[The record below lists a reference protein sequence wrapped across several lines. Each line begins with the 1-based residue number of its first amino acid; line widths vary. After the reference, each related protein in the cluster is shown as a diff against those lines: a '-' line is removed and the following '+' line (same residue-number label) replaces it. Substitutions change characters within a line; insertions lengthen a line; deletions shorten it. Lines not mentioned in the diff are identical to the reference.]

1 MPDLNV
7 LVVDDEPAVRQ
18 VLAAAVAKA
27 GYAVESVSSATEA
40 LERLSRGNFDVV
52 LSDVQMPDCD
62 GIELLRQARGRGVG
76 ATFIMVT
83 AFASVDSAI
92 DAIKAGAS
100 DYITKP
106 VRHEEIVHR
115 LEQIEAMRG
124 LRDDN
129 RALRSLVLGGGE
141 RVSYQFSSPAMLA
154 TERLISRVAPTDS
167 TVLLSGESGT
177 GKGVAA
183 RRVHELSTRRDGP
196 FVAVNC
202 GAIPDTLIES
212 ELFGHTKGAFTG
224 ADRPRKGLFAQ
235 ADHGSIFLDE
245 IGELPLA
252 LQTKLLHVLEGKEVR
267 ALGSEQARRI
277 DVRILAATN
286 RDLPAMVAQGRF
298 REDLFFRLSVFQIT
312 MPALRERR
320 ADIPG
325 LLRHLMAQRAAAGGV
340 GAQPGGTPLGID
352 PEAEEMLVSYPWPGN
367 VRQLENV
374 LHRATILADGG
385 CIRAAD
391 LPPEVTRTSLPA
403 NSASIGGGNGA
414 PGSTGTDAQ
423 PEGGGLRERVRRF
436 EVNLI
441 LRAIEDAGGDRRLAA
456 QRLGIGLSS
465 LYRKLE
471 EFNGDAAAA

>member
-7 LVVDDEPAVRQ
+7 LVVDDEPSVRQ
-18 VLAAAVAKA
+18 VLAAAIAKA
-27 GYAVESVSSATEA
+27 GYAVESADSAAAA
-40 LERLSRGNFDVV
+40 LARLAGTSFDVV
-52 LSDVQMPDCD
+52 VSDVHMPECD
-62 GIELLRQARGRGVG
+62 GIELLRQVRARGNT

-83 AFASVDSAI
+83 AFASVDTAI
-92 DAIKAGAS
+92 DALKAGAW

-106 VRHEEIVHR
+106 VRSEEIVHR
-115 LEQIEAMRG
+115 LEQIEALRG

-129 RALRSLVLGGGE
+129 RALRKLVLGSE
-141 RVSYQFSSPAMLA
+141 RSVYHFNSPAMLA
-154 TERLISRVAPTDS
+154 TERLIKRVAPTAS
-167 TVLLSGESGT
+167 TVLIGGESGT
-177 GKGVAA
+177 GKGVTA
-183 RRVHELSTRRDGP
+183 RRIHELSERGDGP

-202 GAIPDTLIES
+202 GAIPENLLES

-224 ADRPRKGLFAQ
+224 ADRPRKGLFLQ
-235 ADHGSIFLDE
+235 ADRGTIFLDE

-252 LQTKLLHVLEGKEVR
+252 MQTKLLHVLEAREVR
-267 ALGSEQARRI
+267 ALGAEQARRI
-277 DVRILAATN
+277 DVRIIAASN
-286 RDLPAMVAQGRF
+286 RDLGAMVAQGRF
-298 REDLFFRLSVFQIT
+298 REDLFFRLSVFQIA

-325 LLRHLMAQRAAAGGV
+325 LIRHIIGQGTGV
-340 GAQPGGTPLGID
+340 VASPGVRGATPLDVD
-352 PEAEEMLVSYPWPGN
+352 PEAEEMLVSFPWPGN

-374 LHRATILADGG
+374 LHRAAILADGG

-391 LPPEVTRTSLPA
+391 LPPEVTRASLPA
-403 NSASIGGGNGA
+403 NSAHVGGSDGL
-414 PGSTGTDAQ
+414 GSAG
-423 PEGGGLRERVRRF
+423 EGGLRERVRRF

-471 EFNGDAAAA
+471 EFHGDAAAA

>member
-7 LVVDDEPAVRQ
+7 LVVDDEPSVRQ
-18 VLAAAVAKA
+18 VLAAAIAKA
-27 GYAVESVSSATEA
+27 GCTVDTVASAAAA
-40 LERLSRGNFDVV
+40 LDRLALASFDVV
-52 LSDVQMPDCD
+52 VSDVHMPDGD
-62 GIELLRQARGRGVG
+62 GIELLRQARARGVQ

-92 DAIKAGAS
+92 DAIKAGAW

-106 VRHEEIVHR
+106 VRSDEIAHR
-115 LEQIEAMRG
+115 LEQIEALRG

-129 RALRSLVLGGGE
+129 RALRSLVLGGE
-141 RVSYQFSSPAMLA
+141 RSFYQFRSPTMQA
-154 TERLISRVAPTDS
+154 TDRLISRVAPTDS
-167 TVLLSGESGT
+167 TVLISGESGT

-183 RRVHELSTRRDGP
+183 RRVHELSSRGDGP

-202 GAIPDTLIES
+202 GAIPENLIES

-235 ADHGSIFLDE
+235 ADRGTIFLDE

-267 ALGSEQARRI
+267 ALGAEQSRRV
-277 DVRILAATN
+277 DVRIIAATN
-286 RDLPAMVAQGRF
+286 RDLNAMVAQGRF
-298 REDLFFRLSVFQIT
+298 REDLFFRLSVFQIP

-320 ADIPG
+320 ADISG
-325 LLRHLMAQRAAAGGV
+325 LIRHIIGQRASAADV
-340 GAQPGGTPLGID
+340 GSPPLALD
-352 PEAEEMLVSYPWPGN
+352 PEAEEMLVSFPWPGN

-374 LHRATILADGG
+374 LHRAAILADGG

-391 LPPEVTRTSLPA
+391 LPPEVTRASLPA
-403 NSASIGGGNGA
+403 NSGTVSGLALGA
-414 PGSTGTDAQ
+414 
-423 PEGGGLRERVRRF
+423 EGGGLRERVRRY
-436 EVNLI
+436 EINLI
-441 LRAIEDAGGDRRLAA
+441 LRAIEEAGGDRRLAA

-471 EFNGDAAAA
+471 EFHGDAAAA